1 MAATAVAWGQ
11 EWEVRTFLNQTGN
24 PDDPTCTDGSGTATA
39 SYQYLQSNIRN
50 RWVCPLCSFSRSVG
64 GTCPNPWNVPGHP
77 SVDLIDMNASLRQRL
92 LSITGQDMPDGKFDL
107 NIVDIGGAL
116 HPRSV
121 MGRPFKP
128 FDLDTATNH
137 NLRRSRLYAQAAN
150 LVSTGSPITAG
161 MHLRFMVIPPTP
173 LRREAQSNDPT
184 GQDNGLPNRR
194 PMAQLRPY
202 DADDAATTVA
212 DDPATPNVDETALD
226 LSDDSWLQLLD
237 RAGSAQD
244 ITPADLPNFLEVGLN
259 PYRVDDG
266 DYWWVRYREE
276 AVDLGGGVIEVR
288 RAAVEIY
295 SVMYGWQ
302 GQMVGGAKAELVL
315 APAWDDAN
323 GNGVVDAGEADVEA
337 FDVVVPSGA
346 VRLRFHTPFSGVA
359 SAAGGWNTWTMGFM
373 TRSNCRMVPGWQDM
387 AAVDDSDYPQFRG
400 LDGVLYGDNTFKLAE
415 DDPTTNDQFGPA
427 SDPVKTPS
435 FAATSGTGPI
445 ITTETDIEGP
455 AGAPQGYVLPP
466 NTTGM
471 GTIAVQ
477 WAGDL
482 PDDAEWDPDPTV
494 AAPAGTVFALRPPAD
509 LGDTAAATRD
519 KPYAEWQY
527 DTGKNV
533 TNAEIMPTQV
543 SNYSSTYPYVQMM
556 AARFMCTKPDVLPT
570 GDTWDRNL
578 DGTGDE
584 AAEASNLDIAY
595 PKALIGWLGSD
606 LVWGAFAPG
615 GTTPQRPLH
624 VVNRW
629 DGAAQTDVCMA
640 CGGLWADRLYPLPP
654 AGTLPQGLQQTTLPS
669 DGKCPYHTNPA
680 FVTVTG
686 AGSADYNGTYYQTG
700 TFNAQPVYELDTNH
714 ILYYKGSRW
723 TLAASTVSA
732 DAYRTQAPKAS
743 LTMGTVW
750 QKRPGG
756 TDPAPSSV
764 VKSATGSATTVAS
777 PVGGGGFTAGHDT
790 WRAITATGQDERQA
804 SLPDKR
810 HVLPGQAVVGN
821 SAGVGPTNDYASAQS
836 KQLAVSIPRYQPP
849 SVPGTGVV
857 NNFAL
862 DQGYRG
868 GEVLYQNVDAPNA
881 NAPMTDGWDVFYKN
895 PDNGYFQP
903 RAGEWPFLVNGSVV
917 FAASAPA
924 GSFPAEGRHFYCAVC
939 GSEFRNNPNMC
950 PFDGHTIAGTDQIP
964 YNLAVREEHL
974 VAEEYDPF
982 DLQVSVARKGEVTQT
997 TEDVPVGR
1005 VTPGV
1010 PSRQPDLNT
1019 GILNAHRA
1027 FPSDVSFVPRSPYR
1041 ASEAKV
1047 MLRNEGNVQ
1056 TPLRLANVY
1065 DLNDTAIA
1073 DRALDHYLRVDV
1085 DPTSSYGRKAGSG
1098 PLTRDTFV
1106 SRSEG
1111 DLGQIYENAMDTAVA
1126 WNTLATDPGSAAG
1139 SETYGYVS
1147 AGSYVGR
1154 GTPKPVPL
1162 GQPVGTYSGSH
1173 LQYIDAIA
1181 NGAFDF
1187 SYWDG
1192 SGWVDTTTATRQYNP
1207 AIDLAREPLTGV
1219 LRGQSRVF
1227 ESRLPQNDY
1236 YARDSDP
1243 VVLPSPQP
1251 GRMQVI
1257 WSTNRPA
1264 TSGASPSGAVGTNQ
1278 GDIPSAT
1285 AASNL
1290 VYTTPQGYIDVADDP
1305 LFRLYAWPF
1314 DTSTALLNPPEVLTS
1329 DTGSV
1334 VNAAPWVM
1342 YDATGANKW
1351 AFWQR
1356 QQRHAGGVDSR
1367 LMFNSV
1373 AADTWTWPAT
1383 PASNFVYDT
1392 GLMKQG
1398 LRGFARSTGAW
1409 LFWHAGTPGREQLN
1423 YRWDFTGTPNNN
1435 QALLPVASAMGAGT
1449 TDLATA
1455 VLPDGTN
1462 VTIRRPKSSPFTAT
1476 KDVSVFNTGTTAHA
1490 FFSGFITHEGQADIC
1505 WTQYRIND
1513 PIPAGAS
1520 GPLSKLPFRRAVDD
1534 EELDTDGFH
1543 QLFGSRHLDWQVGQQ
1558 FAYLS
1563 DRLSGSFDGFSP
1575 TFELRL
1581 RFSDGSVRRF
1591 DVIWDLPAAE
1601 RDRAVADYRNRGF
1614 YRVTPLLRGIGGATL
1629 PADYIIDDDGDGIF
1643 YLRDPNGPATR
1654 RLMVDINPVA
1664 GTVQFGAPLFD
1675 EDTPGN
1681 PRTALGDDA
1690 ARAGLENLRNVALCA
1705 NYNAY
1710 VYRVTRNGA
1719 QDDCPSASWDEATQR
1734 LVVFWRRSYPTSEA
1748 PHFGRPAFM
1757 YKAYSTSVQVG
1768 RPPVTSWDSVTG
1780 NTAAYV
1786 TANNPG
1792 ILTADAGDIGR
1803 YLTINYTSA
1812 DGRLYSERHQVI
1824 GWSREIVVPV
1834 DTVVGEG
1841 SLVAVPEQFSV
1852 PATDPADPNVLTPA
1866 VRYWLFWSSPRGVWD
1881 MRLVENPAGTRAT
1894 GPYDAPVHPSSDIYT
1909 AVVAPEFGSL
1919 APERAIRA
1927 VPVP

>member
-1 MAATAVAWGQ
+1 MHRNIIPSGLILIALMAATAAAWGQ
-11 EWEVRTFLNQTGN
+11 EWEVRTFLSQTGN
-24 PDDPTCTDGSGTATA
+24 PDDPTCTDGTGTSTA
-39 SYQYLQSNIRN
+39 SYQYLQSNIKA
-50 RWVCPLCSFSRSVG
+50 RWVCPFCSFSRAVG
-64 GTCPNPWNVPGHP
+64 GNCPNPWNVAGHP
-77 SVDLIDMNASLRQRL
+77 TVALLDLGSTLRHRL
-92 LSITGQDMPDGKFDL
+92 LSITGQDMPDDKFDL
-107 NIVDIGGAL
+107 NIVDIGGVL
-116 HPRSV
+116 HPRAIL
-121 MGRPFKP
+121 GRPFKP
-128 FDLDTATNH
+128 FDLDTVTNH
-137 NLRRSRLYAQAAN
+137 NQRRSRLYAQAAN

-173 LRREAQSNDPT
+173 LRREAQTNDPT

-194 PMAQLRPY
+194 PMAQVRPY
-202 DADDAATTVA
+202 DATDAATTA
-212 DDPATPNVDETALD
+212 TDDPATTVNEQALD
-226 LSDDSWLQLLD
+226 LADDSWLQLLD
-237 RAGSAQD
+237 RAGNAQD

-276 AVDLGGGVIEVR
+276 AVDMGGGVIEVR
-288 RAAVEIY
+288 RAAVEVY

-302 GQMVGGAKAELVL
+302 GQLVSGAKAELLV

-323 GNGVVDAGEADVEA
+323 GNGTVDAGEADVES

-346 VRLRFHTPFSGVA
+346 VRLRFHTPFSGAA
-359 SAAGGWNTWTMGFM
+359 SPAGGWNTWTMGFM
-373 TRSNCRMVPGWQDM
+373 TRSNCRMIPGWQDM
-387 AAVDDSDYPQFRG
+387 AAVDDSDFPQFRG
-400 LDGVLYGDNTFKLAE
+400 LDGVQYGDSGFKLAE

-427 SDPVKTPS
+427 TDAVKTPS
-435 FAATSGTGPI
+435 FAAASGTGPT
-445 ITTETDIEGP
+445 ITTETDIEGA
-455 AGAPQGYVLPP
+455 AGTPQGYVLPP

-482 PDDAEWDPDPTV
+482 PGDAEWDPDPTV
-494 AAPAGTVFALRPPAD
+494 AASAGTVFTLRAPAHV
-509 LGDTAAATRD
+509 GDTTEAVRD
-519 KPYAEWQY
+519 TPYAEWQY
-527 DTGKNV
+527 DTGENV
-533 TNAEIMPTQV
+533 TNAEIMSTQV
-543 SNYSSTYPYVQMM
+543 NNYTAASPYVRMM

-570 GDTWDRNL
+570 GDNWDRNA

-584 AAEASNLDIAY
+584 AAEANNLDAAY
-595 PKALIGWLGSD
+595 PKAFIGWLGSG
-606 LVWGAFAPG
+606 LVRGSFAPG
-615 GTTPQRPLH
+615 GTTPQRPLD

-629 DGAAQTDVCMA
+629 DGLAETQVCTN
-640 CGGLWADRLYPLPP
+640 CGGLWADHIYPL
-654 AGTLPQGLQQTTLPS
+654 ASEALPQGLQQTDLPS
-669 DGKCPYHTNPA
+669 NGQCPYHMNPA

-686 AGSADYNGTYYQTG
+686 AGSADYNGTYYQEG
-700 TFNAQPVYELDTNH
+700 TFNAQPVYVLDSGH
-714 ILYYKGSRW
+714 VLYYKGSRW
-723 TLAASTVSA
+723 TLAASTASQ
-732 DAYRTQAPKAS
+732 DAYRTQSPKAP
-743 LTMGTVW
+743 LNAGITW
-750 QKRPGG
+750 QKRPAGN
-756 TDPAPSSV
+756 TPAPSAVVRSV
-764 VKSATGSATTVAS
+764 TGSATRVSS
-777 PVGGGGFTAGHDT
+777 PVGGGGFTAREDT
-790 WRAITATGQDERQA
+790 WRAITATGHDERQA

-810 HVLPGQAVVGN
+810 HVLPGQAVVG
-821 SAGVGPTNDYASAQS
+821 SGVGVGYASNYATAQPE
-836 KQLAVSIPRYQPP
+836 QLSVSIPRYQPP

-857 NNFAL
+857 NNFGL

-868 GEVLYQNVDAPNA
+868 GQVLYHNIDAPNA
-881 NAPMTDGWDVFYKN
+881 NSPMTDGWDVFYKN

-924 GSFPAEGRHFYCAVC
+924 GSTPAEGRHFYCAVC
-939 GSEFRNNPNMC
+939 GSEFRNNPSNC

-964 YNLAVREEHL
+964 YNLAVRDEHL

-982 DLQVSVARKGEVTQT
+982 DLQVSVARKGELTQT

-1019 GILNAHRA
+1019 GVLTNHRA

-1047 MLRNEGNVQ
+1047 LLRNEGNVQ

-1065 DLNDTAIA
+1065 DLDDAAIT

-1085 DPTSSYGRKAGSG
+1085 DPTSSYARKAGSG

-1106 SRSEG
+1106 PRTEG
-1111 DLGQIYENAMDTAVA
+1111 DLGLIYENAMNTAAA
-1126 WNTLATDPGSAAG
+1126 WNTLATEPGSAAG
-1139 SETYGYVS
+1139 NEAYGYVS

-1162 GQPVGTYSGSH
+1162 GQPVGTYLGSQ
-1173 LQYIDAIA
+1173 LQYVDAIA

-1192 SGWVDTTTATRQYNP
+1192 SAWVDTTTAARQYNP

-1227 ESRLPQNDY
+1227 EARLPQNDY
-1236 YARDSDP
+1236 YSRDSDP

-1251 GRMQVI
+1251 GRMQVL
-1257 WSTNRPA
+1257 WSTNRLA
-1264 TSGASPSGAVGTNQ
+1264 TSAASPSGAVGTNQ
-1278 GDIPSAT
+1278 GDIPSPT

-1290 VYTTPQGYIDVADDP
+1290 VYATPRGYIDVADDP
-1305 LFRLYAWPF
+1305 VFRRYVWPA
-1314 DTSTALLNPPEVLTS
+1314 DPVSGILDLPELMTADSGT
-1329 DTGSV
+1329 V
-1334 VNAAPWVM
+1334 VNGAPWVM
-1342 YDATGANKW
+1342 YDVTGATKW

-1367 LMFNSV
+1367 LIFNSV
-1373 AADTWTWPAT
+1373 AADTWTWPAV
-1383 PASNFVYDT
+1383 PAANFVYDT

-1398 LRGFARSTGAW
+1398 LRGFARTNGAW

-1435 QALLPVASAMGAGT
+1435 QALLPVSSAMGAGT

-1455 VLPDGTN
+1455 VLPGGVTN
-1462 VTIRRPKSSPFTAT
+1462 VTIRRPKSGPFTST
-1476 KDVSVFNTGTTAHA
+1476 KDVSVFNTGTTAHV

-1513 PIPAGAS
+1513 PIPAGAA
-1520 GPLSKLPFRRAVDD
+1520 GPLSKLPFRRAMDD
-1534 EELDTDGFH
+1534 EEMATDGFH
-1543 QLFGSRHLDWQVGQQ
+1543 QLFGSRHLDWQVGQH
-1558 FAYLS
+1558 FAAG
-1563 DRLSGSFDGFSP
+1563 SGDPDSPLYDGFSP
-1575 TFELRL
+1575 TFELRMSL
-1581 RFSDGSVRRF
+1581 PGTAVPVRRF
-1591 DVIWDLPAAE
+1591 KVTWSLAVPSADY
-1601 RDRAVADYRNRGF
+1601 DRAVADYRNRGV
-1614 YRVTPLLRGIGGATL
+1614 YRVTPTLTGLTNNDTL
-1629 PADYIIDDDGDGIF
+1629 PADYAVDLGGGK
-1643 YLRDPNGPATR
+1643 YGPLAPGSGGR
-1654 RLMVDINPVA
+1654 RLMMDINPVA
-1664 GTVQFGAPLFD
+1664 GTVQFGSPLFD

-1681 PRTALGDDA
+1681 PRTVFGDDA
-1690 ARAGLENLRNVALCA
+1690 ARDGLENLRNVVLCI

-1719 QDDCPSASWDEATQR
+1719 QDDCPSASWDDATQR

-1768 RPPVTSWDSVTG
+1768 RPPVASWDSVTG

-1792 ILTADAGDIGR
+1792 ILTADPADIDR

-1812 DGRLYSERHQVI
+1812 DGRSYSERHQVI
-1824 GWSREIVVPV
+1824 GWSREMVVPV

-1841 SLVAVPEQFSV
+1841 SLVAVPEQFNV
-1852 PATDPADPNVLTPA
+1852 PATDPADPAVLVPA

-1881 MRLVENPAGTRAT
+1881 MRLVENPAG
-1894 GPYDAPVHPSSDIYT
+1894 
-1909 AVVAPEFGSL
+1909 
-1919 APERAIRA
+1919 
-1927 VPVP
+1927 